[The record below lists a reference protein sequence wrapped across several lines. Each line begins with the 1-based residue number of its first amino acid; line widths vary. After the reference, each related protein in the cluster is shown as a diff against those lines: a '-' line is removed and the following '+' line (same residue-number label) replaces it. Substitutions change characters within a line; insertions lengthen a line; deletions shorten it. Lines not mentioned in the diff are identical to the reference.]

1 MNRAACQAQLK
12 QLLQTQ
18 NDHITRAND
27 YLAVLKQAISEGRL
41 DGLQQS
47 LSHPDLAIDEI
58 EKLEAQRQQLLADSG
73 FAADRGGLA
82 NCIAWCD
89 DDNGRLAELYKQL
102 LENLY
107 QLRHSI
113 QVNSL
118 LVNRGQQRVR
128 RSIGV
133 LTGTGNSGFARTYG
147 DKGQTID
154 PSARR
159 DIAIA

>member
-1 MNRAACQAQLK
+1 MNRTACQAQLE

-18 NDHITRAND
+18 NEHIARANE
-27 YLAVLKQAISEGRL
+27 YLAAIKKAISEGQL
-41 DGLQQS
+41 DDLQQS
-47 LSHPDLAIDEI
+47 LNHPDLAIDEI
-58 EKLEAQRQQLLADSG
+58 ENLERQRQQLLADSG
-73 FAADRGGLA
+73 FEADRGGLA
-82 NCIAWCD
+82 KCIAWCD
-89 DDNGRLAELYKQL
+89 DDSGRLAELYRQL

-118 LVNRGQQRVR
+118 LVNRGQERVR

-133 LTGTGNSGFARTYG
+133 LTGAGNSGFARTYG
-147 DKGQTID
+147 DRGQTID
-154 PSARR
+154 PSTRR

>member
-1 MNRAACQAQLK
+1 MNRTACQAQLT

-18 NDHITRAND
+18 NEHITRANE
-27 YLAVLKQAISEGRL
+27 YLAVIKEAIAGGRL
-41 DGLQQS
+41 ESLQQS
-47 LSHPDLAIDEI
+47 LNHPDLAIDEI
-58 EKLEAQRQQLLADSG
+58 ENLERQRQQLLADSG

-82 NCIAWCD
+82 KCITWCD
-89 DDNGRLAELYKQL
+89 DEDGRLAELYKQL

-128 RSIGV
+128 RSIGI
-133 LTGTGNSGFARTYG
+133 LTGTGNSGFARTYS
-147 DKGQTID
+147 DKGRTID

>member
-1 MNRAACQAQLK
+1 MNRAACKTQLE

-18 NDHITRAND
+18 NEHIARAND
-27 YLAVLKQAISEGRL
+27 YLGVIKKAIADGRL

-47 LSHPDLAIDEI
+47 LSHPELPIDEI
-58 EKLEAQRQQLLADSG
+58 ENLERQRQQLLADSG

-82 NCIAWCD
+82 KCIAWCD

-102 LENLY
+102 LDNLY

-128 RSIGV
+128 RSIGI
-133 LTGTGNSGFARTYG
+133 LTGNNNSGFTRTYG
-147 DKGQTID
+147 DKGQAID